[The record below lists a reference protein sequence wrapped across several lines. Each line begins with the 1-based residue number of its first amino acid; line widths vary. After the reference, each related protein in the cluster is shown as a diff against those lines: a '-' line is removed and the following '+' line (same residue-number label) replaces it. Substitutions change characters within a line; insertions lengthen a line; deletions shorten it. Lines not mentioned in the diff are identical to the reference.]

1 MTTNLSSFMPKKLFS
16 QKIIKLIIILAICV
30 LLVFFNP
37 KGFFDP
43 LRGVFLRI
51 SYPFQKTFY
60 LLSGDIKG
68 AVNFLGSISE
78 LKRENENLIKE
89 NNFLSSEIALLKG
102 EKAEN
107 ETLRTQLDLAPRNKF
122 NLEASFVIG
131 QDPQRFGSWMIID
144 KGTSS
149 GLAENMPVIVS
160 EGILIG
166 KTAEVYANTTKVN
179 LLTESSSVI
188 NALDAETGARGVVRG
203 EYGLGIILDMVAQTD
218 VLNPGDTIT
227 TSGLGGDLPKGL
239 LIGKVQ
245 EIRLS
250 PDKLFQ
256 QAVIMPQVGYSKLDA
271 VFVIKNK

>member
-1 MTTNLSSFMPKKLFS
+1 
-16 QKIIKLIIILAICV
+16 
-30 LLVFFNP
+30 
-37 KGFFDP
+37 
-43 LRGVFLRI
+43 LRGVFFRI

-60 LLSGDIKG
+60 LLSGDISG
-68 AVNFLGSISE
+68 TVNFLGSISD
-78 LKRENENLIKE
+78 LKKENENLIKE
-89 NNFLSSEIALLKG
+89 NNSLSSEVALLKD
-102 EKAEN
+102 EKKEN
-107 ETLRTQLDLAPRNKF
+107 ETLREQLNLSSRKKF
-122 NLEASFVIG
+122 DSEASFVIG
-131 QDPQRFGSWMIID
+131 LDPQKLGSWMIID

-149 GLAENMPVIVS
+149 GLAENMPVIAS

-188 NALDAETGARGVVRG
+188 NALDIETGAKGVVRG
-203 EYGLGIILDMVAQTD
+203 EYGLGIVLDMVAQTD
-218 VLNPGDTIT
+218 VLNSGDTII

-245 EIRLS
+245 EIRVS

-256 QAVIMPQVGYSKLDA
+256 QAIILPQVGYSKTDV